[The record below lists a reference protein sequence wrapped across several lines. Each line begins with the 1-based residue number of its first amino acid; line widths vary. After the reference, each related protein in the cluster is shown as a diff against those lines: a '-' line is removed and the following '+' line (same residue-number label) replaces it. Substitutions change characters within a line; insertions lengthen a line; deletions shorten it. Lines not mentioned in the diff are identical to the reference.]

1 LRVHNRDAY
10 AGVHEPEE
18 ERISMA
24 GYEELC
30 QAYLEA
36 EPRWIATDR
45 MLRELPHKMRQAIS
59 DHLAAPT
66 GTAGLPTM
74 VSHCPTA
81 YVDLFRPTIDQ
92 NGQQEWE
99 RSTADRCL
107 WADKD
112 GIYCFGIG
120 VCIEKSRGSL
130 DASMIYFTFS
140 VEAFDDRSIKLQI
153 KNLDGSIVIDNIHDP
168 ASYANAAA
176 VATARIVTSLKN
188 PTTALGSR
196 APIGFIHS
204 LNDASAAKSS
214 SN

>member
-1 LRVHNRDAY
+1 M
-10 AGVHEPEE
+10 
-18 ERISMA
+18 S

-30 QAYLEA
+30 QAYFEA

-45 MLRELPHKMRQAIS
+45 MLRELPQKMRQAIS

-66 GTAGLPTM
+66 GTARLPTT
-74 VSHCPTA
+74 VSGCPTA

-92 NGQQEWE
+92 NAQQEWE

-120 VCIEKSRGSL
+120 VCIEKSRGAL

-153 KNLDGSIVIDNIHDP
+153 KNLDGSIVIENVGDP

-176 VATARIVTSLKN
+176 DATTRIVASLKN
-188 PTTALGSR
+188 PTAGLGSN
-196 APIGFIHS
+196 APIGFMHS
-204 LNDASAAKSS
+204 LSDTSAAKSS
-214 SN
+214 NN

>member
-1 LRVHNRDAY
+1 MLSA
-10 AGVHEPEE
+10 ALVHEPEGA
-18 ERISMA
+18 RISMT

-30 QAYLEA
+30 QAYFEV

-45 MLRELPHKMRQAIS
+45 MLRELPHKMREAIS

-66 GTAGLPTM
+66 GNAGLPTM
-74 VSHCPTA
+74 VSHCATA
-81 YVDLFRPTIDQ
+81 YVDLFRPMIDQ

-107 WADKD
+107 WAGND

-120 VCIEKSRGSL
+120 VCIEKSPGAL

-153 KNLDGSIVIDNIHDP
+153 KNLDGSIVIENAGDA

-176 VATARIVTSLKN
+176 VATARIVASLKN
-188 PTTALGSR
+188 PTAALGSR

-204 LNDASAAKSS
+204 LSDASAAKSS
-214 SN
+214 NN